1 LYKRLLWLGLVAVCL
16 VPCASAA
23 AFSFSGTFNTDDE
36 FKLITFVAGANPVT
50 LQTWSYAGGLDAA
63 GNLIAAGGFAP
74 VVTIYDATSG
84 IGPSDPFVAD
94 QTSGAGCST
103 VAADPSSNGGCSD
116 VLLPLLPETTLT
128 PGDTYL
134 VVLTQSG
141 NTRSGGTFGDGFLE
155 DGQGNYTPLFYGC
168 SAAAFCDP
176 NDPLDVRT
184 GNWELDIV
192 GATSADSG
200 GSPVPEPSYGLPM
213 LAAAAGG
220 LLWRRLRQA
229 NA

>member
-1 LYKRLLWLGLVAVCL
+1 LSKRLLWLALVAAIL
-16 VPCASAA
+16 VPCASAD
-23 AFSFSGTFNTDDE
+23 AFSFSGTFNTDDD

-63 GNLIAAGGFAP
+63 GNLIAAGGLAP

-84 IGPSDPFVAD
+84 IGPSDPLVD
-94 QTSGAGCST
+94 QQTGGAGCPT
-103 VAADPSSNGGCSD
+103 VALDPSTGGCLD
-116 VLLPLLPETTLT
+116 VLLPETTLT

-141 NTRSGGTFGDGFLE
+141 NNANGFTYGDGFGE
-155 DGQGNYTPLFYGC
+155 AGQGNYTPLIYGC

-176 NDPLDVRT
+176 DNTLSVRT

-213 LAAAAGG
+213 LAAAVGG
-220 LLWRRLRQA
+220 LLWRRLRPA
-229 NA
+229 NS